1 MFGLKEKESK
11 KTTKTKK
18 NMDWRRSKFTILAII
33 LQVLFI
39 LLFGL
44 LGDYSETARPKKPTP
59 ATDDASMYPLF
70 QDVHVM
76 IFIGFGFLMTFL
88 KRYGYG
94 AVSIN
99 MLISAFVIQWAFIVR
114 GIIHHVVH
122 GEAKFTVHIGEMLSA
137 DFAAATVLISFGAV
151 LGKTSPMQLLIM
163 ALIEVVLSQINEWIG
178 LYMLGA
184 VDVGES
190 MYIHAFGA
198 YFGLAVA
205 RVLWD
210 DKYPEAR
217 GEGVVYHSDIFSM
230 IGTVFLWIFWPSF
243 NGGAA
248 SGDEQ
253 HRAIINTYLS
263 LCACTVITFAVS
275 QVVDKKGRFTM
286 VHLQNATLAGGVAVG
301 TSANMP
307 LQPFGAMIVG
317 SLAGCLSVVGFQFI
331 TPFLNSKLKIHD
343 TCGVN
348 NLHGMP
354 GIFAGIVGAVAAAMA
369 TQEGWGETLYEIFP
383 AVIPAAN
390 TTAFDIYKAN
400 YTGYDISMEPGMG
413 RSSTVQGGFQM
424 LALVVTLI
432 IAIVGGALT
441 GLLLRLPCWDN
452 PAGDDM
458 FDDRQFFEVEAQG
471 FPSNEAFIEDGNET
485 ENDVK
490 LRMLSNN

>member
-1 MFGLKEKESK
+1 M
-11 KTTKTKK
+11 
-18 NMDWRRSKFTILAII
+18 NWRRSKFTIFAII

-39 LLFGL
+39 LIFGL
-44 LGDYSETARPKKPTP
+44 LGEYSETARPKKPSQ
-59 ATDDASMYPLF
+59 DAGFASLYPLF

-99 MLISAFVIQWAFIVR
+99 MLIAAFVIQWAFIVR
-114 GIIHHVVH
+114 GIIHHVAHGHPKFSVH
-122 GEAKFTVHIGEMLSA
+122 VGEMLSA

-151 LGKTSPMQLLIM
+151 LGKTSPFQLLIM

-178 LYMLGA
+178 LDKLGA

-205 RVLWD
+205 RVLWTE
-210 DKYPEAR
+210 KYSEAR
-217 GEGVVYHSDIFSM
+217 GEGVVYHSDLFSM

-248 SGDEQ
+248 AGDEQ
-253 HRAIINTYLS
+253 HRALVNTYLS
-263 LCACTVITFAVS
+263 LCACTIITFAVS
-275 QVVDKKGRFTM
+275 QLVDAKGRFTM
-286 VHLQNATLAGGVAVG
+286 VHIQNATLAGGVAVG

-307 LQPFGAMIVG
+307 LQPFGAMLIG
-317 SLAGCLSVVGFQFI
+317 ALAGCLSVIGYQYI
-331 TPFLNSKLKIHD
+331 TPFLNTKLKIHD

-354 GIFAGIVGAVAAAMA
+354 GLFAGIVGAIAAAMA
-369 TQEGWGETLYEIFP
+369 TQEGWGESLYEIFGS

-390 TTAFDIYKAN
+390 TTEFEMYKAN
-400 YTGYDISMEPGMG
+400 YSNYAGLSMEPGMG
-413 RSSTVQGGFQM
+413 RSGTVQGGFQM

-432 IAIVGGALT
+432 ISIVGGALT

-452 PAGDDM
+452 VGGDDM
-458 FDDRQFFEVEAQG
+458 FDDRQFYEVEAQG
-471 FPSNEAFIEDGNET
+471 FPSNEAVIEDPNET

-490 LRMLSNN
+490 LRMLSCQ